1 MQEQQE
7 PPLKELLVYLFFRH
21 HAYIFLGVFLLAPVA
36 IAGANAVSDLSVYQ
50 NMMLGVGWTQAV
62 ITGYLSF
69 KIFEVSKRDSELP
82 DLAYR
87 IEDIEDVGS
96 PFENHKVVRCTVRF
110 TNRSYGRAKITDIN
124 LNAEFDQRLLERHK
138 TPGEGNIAH
147 GFPAGRPV
155 PTILDK
161 GEYVDVMFQ
170 INGFNYLDSV
180 SLEITDDVMG
190 TRECQLLVSK
200 ITNRLAM
207 QRRAQEEREE
217 EVEEEVEE
225 ESP

>member
-7 PPLKELLVYLFFRH
+7 PPLKELLIYFFFRH
-21 HAYIFLGVFLLAPVA
+21 HAYVFLAVFLLAPVA
-36 IAGANAVSDLSVYQ
+36 ITGANVLSDLSIYQ

-82 DLAYR
+82 NIAYR
-87 IEDIEDVGS
+87 IEDVEDAGS
-96 PFENHKVVRCTVRF
+96 PFENHQIVRCTIRF
-110 TNRSYGRAKITDIN
+110 TNRSYGRAKITDID
-124 LNAEFDQRLLERHK
+124 LNSEFNQRLLERHK
-138 TPGEGNIAH
+138 TPGEGSISH
-147 GFPAGRPV
+147 GFPAGRPI

-180 SLEITDDVMG
+180 SLEITDEVVG
-190 TRECQLLVSK
+190 TRECQLMVSE
-200 ITNRLAM
+200 ISNRLAM
-207 QRRAQEEREE
+207 QRRAEEEREE
-217 EVEEEVEE
+217 E
-225 ESP
+225 SS

>member
-7 PPLKELLVYLFFRH
+7 TPLKELLIYFFFRH
-21 HAYIFLGVFLLAPVA
+21 HAYIFLGGFLLAPAA

-50 NMMLGVGWTQAV
+50 NMTLGVGWTQAL

-82 DLAYR
+82 DLSYR
-87 IEDIEDVGS
+87 IEDTEDIGS
-96 PFENHKVVRCTVRF
+96 PFEDHMVVRCTVRF
-110 TNRSYGRAKITDIN
+110 TNRSYGRAKITDID
-124 LNAEFDQRLLERHK
+124 LNAEFDQGLLERQK
-138 TPGEGNIAH
+138 NPSEGSISN

-180 SLEITDDVMG
+180 SLEITDEVMG
-190 TRECQLLVSK
+190 TRECQLLMSE
-200 ITNRLAM
+200 ISNRLTM
-207 QRRAQEEREE
+207 QRVAREEREE
-217 EVEEEVEE
+217 QIEEGSV
-225 ESP
+225 